1 MEVFQPHSLIK
12 MINEELKQKIIN
24 ICENEEGEICGFI
37 VKDKNNS
44 FNFIQV
50 KNKHPFKDHHF
61 LISPLDF
68 LQIKKEYII
77 EYLFHSHDDN
87 SLFSDQDRYHQKFH
101 NLNMLLLCK
110 KTKIWSEMKC
120 K

>member
-1 MEVFQPHSLIK
+1 
-12 MINEELKQKIIN
+12 MINDVLKEKILK
-24 ICENEEGEICGFI
+24 ICDAEDGEICGFI
-37 VKDKNNS
+37 VKDKNS
-44 FNFIQV
+44 NFDFIKV
-50 KNKHPFKDHHF
+50 MNKHPFKGNHF

-68 LQIKKEYII
+68 LQVKKEYLI
-77 EYLFHSHDDN
+77 EYLFHSHDNN
-87 SLFSDQDRYHQKFH
+87 SLFSDQDRYYQKFH